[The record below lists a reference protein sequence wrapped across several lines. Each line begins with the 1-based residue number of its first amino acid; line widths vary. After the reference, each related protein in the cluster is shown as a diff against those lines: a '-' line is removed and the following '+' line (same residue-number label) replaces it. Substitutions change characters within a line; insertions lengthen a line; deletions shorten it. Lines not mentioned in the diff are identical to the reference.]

1 MIIGHLPAGY
11 LISSFTYMR
20 TAADAV
26 SRRLFIV
33 FGMAGAI
40 APDVDLLYF
49 YLIDDRQHHHH
60 TYATHLPIVWAAL
73 FVACAWWLHAARF
86 KQLPALALVFC
97 INGFVHL
104 MLDTIVGDIWWLA
117 PFVDKP
123 YSLFTV
129 EPAYHPWLL
138 SFILHWSFLLELA
151 VLGAALW
158 LWRSRAPATIRLFH

>member
-11 LISSFTYMR
+11 VVSVFAHMR
-20 TAADAV
+20 WARDAV
-26 SRRLFIV
+26 ARRLFITA
-33 FGMAGAI
+33 GMAGAI

-49 YLIDDRQHHHH
+49 YLIDGRQHHHH
-60 TYATHLPIVWAAL
+60 TYFTHFPIVWAAL
-73 FVACAWWLHAARF
+73 LLVCVQWLNAARF
-86 KQLPALALVFC
+86 KQLPALALIFC

-104 MLDTIVGDIWWLA
+104 MLDTIVGDIWWFA

-129 EPAYHPWLL
+129 PAAYTPWLL

-151 VLGAALW
+151 VLGVAIE
-158 LWRSRAPATIRLFH
+158 LWRS